1 MIYIMNYRDQNIKQI
16 INGKYNSKT
25 YKNIAKPKG
34 NTITKKSSKVDP
46 AYINSR
52 KIIKTINDN
61 GKNKNKDTDT
71 VSASAT
77 SDNNDYEAT
86 IKELQHKISVLESE
100 KMKLIASQHKAVQF
114 IKQFIQ
120 NIELNTDL
128 DIS

>member
-1 MIYIMNYRDQNIKQI
+1 MNYRDQNIKQI

-25 YKNIAKPKG
+25 YKNVPKNKNTVISKKNVKP
-34 NTITKKSSKVDP
+34 DP
-46 AYINSR
+46 VHINSR
-52 KIIKTINDN
+52 KIIKTINN
-61 GKNKNKDTDT
+61 SNTKNSDAETI
-71 VSASAT
+71 SST
-77 SDNNDYEAT
+77 SDNEYENT